1 MDFKKKKKVA
11 TTGIVSFNVFDAVF
25 QLCWIIDERLSGLA
39 LGLRQLKRQ
48 CTEIGIQWAW
58 NEI

>member
-11 TTGIVSFNVFDAVF
+11 TTGVTGLVSFNVFDAVF

-48 CTEIGIQWAW
+48 CT
-58 NEI
+58 

>member
-48 CTEIGIQWAW
+48 CT
-58 NEI
+58 